1 MKTIRTGVY
10 ALLKYQDKIIVI
22 KKWRWPFKWLYDL
35 PWWKIEHG
43 EKNLDSLKREIIEE
57 IGLKKSDFEVEK
69 LLTVEEDFVQHIW
82 KTEEKEEHIIA
93 IVYVVNII
101 SQNINLDF
109 IEEGWDAN
117 WLKFIDF
124 KDIKTPKTN
133 ILQKVLKKV

>member
-22 KKWRWPFKWLYDL
+22 KKGRGPFKGLYDL
-35 PWWKIEHG
+35 PGGKIEHG

-109 IEEGWDAN
+109 IEEGGDAN
-117 WLKFIDF
+117 GLKFIDF